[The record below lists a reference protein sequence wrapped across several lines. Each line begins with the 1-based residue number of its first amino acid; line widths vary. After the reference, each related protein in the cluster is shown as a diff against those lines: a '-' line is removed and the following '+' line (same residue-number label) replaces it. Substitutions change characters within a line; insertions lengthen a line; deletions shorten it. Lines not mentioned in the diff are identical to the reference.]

1 MRLYLIRHGETDD
14 NVGRMALGRRDVPLN
29 ERGRAQAL
37 AIAEA
42 LRSRDGIAA
51 VYASPLQRAADT
63 AGPLADAL
71 GLSVQPDE
79 RFIEMDIGEMDGLSL
94 AAAREKYPD
103 FMLRWLSDE
112 VAEAE
117 MPGGESLAE
126 VQERAWP
133 AVESLRDAHDG
144 VAAVVVTHN
153 FVLLTVLCRA
163 LHLPLARFR
172 RLRHDLGALSVLE
185 LTAERQSVL
194 TINDRCHLDP
204 EVRSSTFEVR
214 SRT

>member
-1 MRLYLIRHGETDD
+1 MRLYLLRHGETDD

-29 ERGRAQAL
+29 ERGRAQAF

-51 VYASPLQRAADT
+51 VYASPLQRAVDT
-63 AGPLADAL
+63 ARPLAEAL
-71 GLSVQPDE
+71 GLDLRTDD

-94 AAAREKYPD
+94 TDARERFPD
-103 FMLRWLSDE
+103 FMRRWLSEE

-117 MPGGESLAE
+117 MPGGESLAD
-126 VQERAWP
+126 VQGRAWP
-133 AVESLRDAHDG
+133 AIESLRDAHDG
-144 VAAVVVTHN
+144 AAAVVVTHN
-153 FVLLTVLCRA
+153 FVLLMILCRV

-185 LTAERQSVL
+185 LKGERQSVL
-194 TINDRCHLDP
+194 TINDRCHL
-204 EVRSSTFEVR
+204 E
-214 SRT
+214 